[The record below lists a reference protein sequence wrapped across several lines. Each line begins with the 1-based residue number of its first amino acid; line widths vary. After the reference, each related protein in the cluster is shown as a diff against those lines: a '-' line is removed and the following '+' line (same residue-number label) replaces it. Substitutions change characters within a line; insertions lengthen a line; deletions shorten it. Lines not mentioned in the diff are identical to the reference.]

1 MLVEIES
8 HTVPHFKAPV
18 YAKVELW
25 GLECGGI
32 FRIQTSLLVIS
43 HLLHKTG
50 LVKTESVGNVE
61 STQTVSVS
69 TQSLHR
75 AIQIYTESTQT
86 DSVSTQS
93 LHRAIHPHR
102 TVRWSKQSVHRTMQ
116 TYTQSTQKK
125 MGSTQ
130 SLHRAM
136 HMYTPGHI
144 IPHCWF
150 SEKGLIVL
158 TAFPLK
164 FKYKWY
170 LNRFEIGCGITI

>member
-1 MLVEIES
+1 MLVEIEG
-8 HTVPHFKAPV
+8 HTVSHFKFPV

-50 LVKTESVGNVE
+50 VVKTESVGNVE
-61 STQTVSVS
+61 STQTVSVSTQSLQRAIQIYTESTQNNLLS

-93 LHRAIHPHR
+93 LHRAI
-102 TVRWSKQSVHRTMQ
+102 QI
-116 TYTQSTQKK
+116 YTESTQKNLL
-125 MGSTQ
+125 STQ
-130 SLHRAM
+130 SLQRAIQI
-136 HMYTPGHI
+136 YTESTQTDK
-144 IPHCWF
+144 F
-150 SEKGLIVL
+150 SL
-158 TAFPLK
+158 
-164 FKYKWY
+164 
-170 LNRFEIGCGITI
+170 RFVGIQGV